1 MARMASMVR
10 LPLLASALLVG
21 LACAKD
27 NTLARTPPMVRPRCS
42 APSPAAEHRRAAA
55 SSESEGPQQ
64 QQQQQRAATQPQQQP
79 AAARRAALPDML
91 APARG
96 AVT

>member
-42 APSPAAEHRRAAA
+42 APSPAAEAPA
-55 SSESEGPQQ
+55 PQPVQQ
-64 QQQQQRAATQPQQQP
+64 QLP
-79 AAARRAALPDML
+79 ARRAALSQARML